1 MFQELL
7 ENTRK
12 RLLPEALLDKVD
24 MMTNFQ
30 DIKITILLARSGK
43 EAQEI
48 VDALKDDI
56 EKLPKYMIVHTAGP
70 RVYVHIMLYPCW
82 EAW

>member
-43 EAQEI
+43 EAQDV

-56 EKLPKYMIVHTAGP
+56 
-70 RVYVHIMLYPCW
+70 
-82 EAW
+82 

>member
-7 ENTRK
+7 ENSRK
-12 RLLPEALLDKVD
+12 RLQIEALLDKVD
-24 MMTNFQ
+24 MMTDFQ
-30 DIKITILLARSGK
+30 DIKITILLAHSGK
-43 EAQEI
+43 EAQNI

-56 EKLPKYMIVHTAGP
+56 EKLPKYIRVFTSGP
-70 RVYVHIMLYPCW
+70 RVYAHITLYPAW